1 MARCAV
7 AVGKVLD
14 VTGGATANSTRV
26 QLYTANTNKR
36 QVWVTPK

>member
-1 MARCAV
+1 MHTASGR
-7 AVGKVLD
+7 VLD
-14 VTGGATANSTRV
+14 VTGGATANGTPV